1 LSASKLSLALEGG
14 KLIVGGVVVVA
25 AVKDVGETGC
35 KLYLFVELIGELG
48 VEQHYVFE
56 IVFGQFVAVM
66 LSADRPLPFAVR
78 YERQAQFVLHC

>member
-48 VEQHYVFE
+48 VEQHYYGHENEASNGVN
-56 IVFGQFVAVM
+56 VGR
-66 LSADRPLPFAVR
+66 L
-78 YERQAQFVLHC
+78 